1 MQAQKLDIE
10 GNKTEAERK
19 ASLARN
25 LNIASYI
32 TTVVYFVLVSTILP
46 VAIYFGIVYG
56 YIID

>member
-19 ASLARN
+19 ASLAKN

-32 TTVVYFVLVSTILP
+32 TSGVYFIVVSTVLP
-46 VAIYFGIVYG
+46 VAISLGILFSQLQ
-56 YIID
+56 